1 MRLWTLQAP
10 EVIAAVRDKGIY
22 RAEWQ
27 HAIVNWRPA
36 YRAMVAEMER
46 RGIACHGA
54 APVWCWPGRA
64 LRRGATRE
72 TANSLLGLDQ
82 WAHGV
87 HLIKLDVPAAF
98 TMSTSYARWNDY
110 LGVTMELLRDAGRT
124 DGPAFPPEEAP
135 MDWSS
140 TLENEWDNLQI
151 VIPELR
157 REWIVRSRY
166 YPPDAETAARI
177 AADPYLNPSL
187 ADGSS
192 PLSSAS

>member
-10 EVIAAVRDKGIY
+10 EVVAAVRDNGIF
-22 RAEWQ
+22 RADWEY
-27 HAIVNWRPA
+27 AVVNWRPA

-64 LRRGATRE
+64 LRRGPTRD

-87 HLIKLDVPAAF
+87 HLIKLDVPASA
-98 TMSTSYARWNDY
+98 TMATSYARWNDY
-110 LGVTMELLRDAGRT
+110 LGVTMELLRSAGRK
-124 DGPAFPPEEAP
+124 DGAAFSADQAP
-135 MDWSS
+135 MDWSA
-140 TLENEWDNLQI
+140 TLASEWDNMQI

-157 REWIVRSRY
+157 REWVVRTRY
-166 YPPDAETAARI
+166 YAPDAETAARI
-177 AADPYLNPSL
+177 AADPDLTP
-187 ADGSS
+187 A
-192 PLSSAS
+192 PAVAR